1 MIEFSMPHQTRL
13 PINNTKSRLPVL
25 VLAASLLAALL
36 AACDLPLVDFVTL
49 TPTPAPVT
57 TAPGALPEMPDKPTP
72 KQITFQG
79 CPPEGDGGDPALN
92 LLKNRVDEGDYVP
105 VDFDAIVQ
113 LPWPESIERRDR
125 KNWPAAETAEVARY
139 EGIPVV
145 VEGFLYNT
153 RLEGPESPNCH
164 GADAE
169 QRDWHVW
176 LIKAPNDDR
185 TGSIVVETTPRI
197 RAQHPGW
204 TVQKMN
210 EAENDDLPARI
221 SGWLMLDPEHPDQLG
236 KTRGTIWEIHPI
248 TQIELMVDGQ
258 WVLLD
263 DMP

>member
-1 MIEFSMPHQTRL
+1 MPGVFKKTRL
-13 PINNTKSRLPVL
+13 
-25 VLAASLLAALL
+25 AAALL
-36 AACDLPLVDFVTL
+36 AAVLLGGCDVLSQLEDFTV
-49 TPTPAPVT
+49 TPAAAPPPT
-57 TAPGALPEMPDKPTP
+57 TSNGTPGALPDMPVKPTP
-72 KQITFQG
+72 KEITFQG

-92 LLKNRVDEGDYVP
+92 VLKNRVDEGEYVP
-105 VDFDAIVQ
+105 VNFDAIAQ
-113 LPWPESIERRDR
+113 LTWPTTIERRDR

-145 VEGFLYNT
+145 IEGFLYNT

-169 QRDWHVW
+169 FRDWHIW
-176 LIKAPNDDR
+176 LVKNAGDDR
-185 TGSIVVETTPRI
+185 TGSIVVETTPRV
-197 RAQHPGW
+197 RAQHPAW

-210 EAENDDLPARI
+210 EAENDSLAVRI

-236 KTRGTIWEIHPI
+236 KTRGTIWEIHPVMK
-248 TQIELMVDGQ
+248 IELMDGGQ